1 MKELEDFDELYL
13 LPKNFEG
20 YSDVA
25 GTSVANGLRYKA
37 QWVDKDIKDWFLSS
51 MKSLLEHV
59 ENEMPEK
66 KEGAQYES
74 GILYQEAYN
83 HGVRNCI
90 DKIKEI
96 KESL

>member
-1 MKELEDFDELYL
+1 MRELEDFDELYW

-20 YSDVA
+20 YSDVH
-25 GTSVANGLRYKA
+25 GTSVANGLVFKA

-51 MKSLLEHV
+51 IKALLEYV

-74 GILYQEAYN
+74 GILYQEAFN
-83 HGVRNCI
+83 RGVSSCM

-96 KESL
+96 KESI